1 MSPAYVKIFEYA
13 AWGFIGGVIGLM
25 SKNRRLELPRL
36 HSVREK
42 DGRVSKWID
51 VGFLSSPFLGS
62 ALAIYFDTRP
72 ENALAWGMVA
82 GYAGSSVM
90 TLLQERVLTLA
101 GFKVG
106 GLPEMQPE
114 SGKQL

>member
-1 MSPAYVKIFEYA
+1 MSPAYVKILEYA
-13 AWGFIGGVIGLM
+13 AWGFIGGLIGLM
-25 SKNRRLELPRL
+25 SKNRRLEMPRMVV
-36 HSVREK
+36 HRER
-42 DGRVSKWID
+42 DGRTSKWLD

-82 GYAGSSVM
+82 GYAGSSVL
-90 TLLQERVLTLA
+90 TLLQERLLSAA

-106 GLPEMQPE
+106 IPEPAPTNGVH
-114 SGKQL
+114 S